1 MKFIIKD
8 NPISYNEIYQAIV
21 SYQRDKDHPP
31 SYMLIHPDTRRNIL
45 ISSQDENN
53 GLTIPVVHHT
63 LHPEEGIRT
72 IHKVFDLYLLQSEDI
87 EPGFMIMCG

>member
-1 MKFIIKD
+1 MKFMISD
-8 NPISYNEIYQAIV
+8 SPISYNEIYQGIR
-21 SYQRDKDHPP
+21 SYIDEKDHPP
-31 SYMLIHPDTRRNIL
+31 SYMLIHPETRRKIL

-63 LHPEEGIRT
+63 LHPEEGVRT
-72 IHKVFDLYLLQSEDI
+72 IHKMFDLYLIQSEDI